1 MNKRQL
7 AYVRAVALT
16 MSCIVASL
24 TIFNLLTIATKSISV
39 EIPTEK
45 DISWSIDPQN
55 KEFLFRTAFSVK
67 NHGAYDISNI
77 DVAAKLVKGND
88 ASLISFEKQ
97 NMVVLRGSDK
107 TFDILINLDLDT
119 ISWYDWLSL
128 IYDDTTLSLVLDIDA
143 SYMFGLIDFT
153 VDEVIEIPW
162 KPPVANISENEA
174 VKAGINGLFDI
185 LNIARNGSLPT
196 IEQVFSIFSI
206 PEVNYTSESGFAYKF
221 NMSDHSETVKQI
233 NCTVKTPLL
242 LMDGTFVSHGSILIG
257 LKDNSPMFEV
267 KEVGIDYVE

>member
-7 AYVRAVALT
+7 AYVRAVALA

-39 EIPTEK
+39 EIPTEE

-67 NHGAYDISNI
+67 NHGAYDISDI
-77 DVAAKLVKGND
+77 DVAAKLVKD
-88 ASLISFEKQ
+88 DDTSLISFAKQ

-107 TFDILINLDLDT
+107 TFDILINLDLDK

-143 SYMFGLIDFT
+143 SYMYGLIDFT

-162 KPPVANISENEA
+162 SPPIANISENEA
-174 VKAGINGLFDI
+174 VKAGINGLFEL
-185 LNIARNGSLPT
+185 LNIARNGSLPSV
-196 IEQVFSIFSI
+196 EEVFSILST
-206 PEVNYTSESGFAYKF
+206 PEVNYTSESGFAYIF
-221 NMSDHSETVKQI
+221 NISDYAETVKCI
-233 NCTVKTPLL
+233 DCTVKTPLL
-242 LMDGTFVSHGSILIG
+242 VMDGMFVSHGSILVG
-257 LKDNSPMFEV
+257 LKDGKPMFEV
-267 KEVGIDYVE
+267 KEVGMDYVE